1 MVSTQGLP
9 LQAVQPK
16 GVQLQG
22 IQKYFPANGVHA
34 LDNTDFDLHRAEIHA
49 LLGENGAGK
58 STLMHIMAGY
68 MTPTAGRILVDMKDR
83 HFTSPADALALGIGM
98 VRQHPH
104 LTPGFKVW
112 EACILGA
119 EPGFPWF
126 LHPRKA
132 RNQVRSLSERWGFE
146 LPLERDT
153 KDLTVS
159 QRQKTAVLALLL
171 RQTQYLIFDE
181 PTAVLTPGET
191 EGLFELFRLL
201 KKEGKGL
208 ALISHKLEETMAI
221 ADRVTVLR
229 KGKTQTSQAARS
241 LRNETLQAL
250 MFGID
255 HQKKSGPV
263 EDRACSADIS
273 HNRSL
278 PSPCSGISSKPLLV
292 VQGLSVEVP
301 GRPFIRQIDLELFPG
316 TILGIAGVRD
326 SGLETLELAMSGFL
340 APSRGTIR
348 LHDRELAGK
357 GIHTFREAGGAYL
370 SADRIGSALA
380 PQLPLQDSIIIH
392 AHRRSRRGLWG
403 KWGIMEQGFLD
414 AWAAR
419 IMDQAQVAG
428 SFKTR
433 ADAFSGGMLQR
444 ILLARELAEK
454 TSLLILAE
462 PGWGLDRKNRE
473 RLTEELRRYVKPG
486 RGVIL
491 FSTDVEELI
500 AVSDT
505 ILVLRNGEFSARI
518 TLDPGKR
525 GILPIEVYKRRI
537 GQAMVGSTQE
547 GSVHEAV

>member
-1 MVSTQGLP
+1 MVSTRGIS
-9 LQAVQPK
+9 LQEVQSK

-22 IQKYFPANGVHA
+22 IQKYFPINGVHA
-34 LDNTDFDLHRAEIHA
+34 LENTDFDLHRAEIHA

-68 MTPTAGRILVDMKDR
+68 MAPTAGRILVDMEDQR
-83 HFTSPADALALGIGM
+83 FTSPADALALGIGM
-98 VRQHPH
+98 VRQHPC
-104 LTPGFKVW
+104 LPPGFRVW

-119 EPGFPWF
+119 EPGFLCF

-132 RNQVRSLSERWGFE
+132 RNQVRNLSERWGFD

-153 KDLTVS
+153 RDLTVS

-171 RQTQYLIFDE
+171 RQAQYLIFDE
-181 PTAVLTPGET
+181 PTAVLTPKET
-191 EGLFELFRLL
+191 QGLFELFRLL
-201 KKEGKGL
+201 KREGKGL
-208 ALISHKLEETMAI
+208 VLISHKLEETMAM

-229 KGKTQTSQAARS
+229 KGKNRASRSARS
-241 LRNETLQAL
+241 LGNETLQSI

-255 HQKKSGPV
+255 HKKRTRPV
-263 EDRACSADIS
+263 KDRALGADS
-273 HNRSL
+273 SLNRSL
-278 PSPCSGISSKPLLV
+278 PTPLGGISSAPLLV

-301 GRPFIRQIDLELFPG
+301 GRPFIRQIGLELFPG

-326 SGLETLELAMSGFL
+326 SGLETLELAMSGLL

-348 LHDRELAGK
+348 LHGRELAGK
-357 GIHTFREAGGAYL
+357 GIRTFREAGGAYL
-370 SADRIGSALA
+370 SADRTGSALA
-380 PQLPLQDSIIIH
+380 PHLPLQDSIIIH
-392 AHRRSRRGLWG
+392 AHRRSRRGILG
-403 KWGIMEQGFLD
+403 TWGIMEQGFLD
-414 AWAAR
+414 AWAAC
-419 IMDQAQVAG
+419 IMSQAQVRG

-486 RGVIL
+486 RGVLL

-500 AVSDT
+500 ALSDT
-505 ILVLRNGEFSARI
+505 VLVLRNGTFSAQL
-518 TLDPGKR
+518 TLDPDKK
-525 GILPIEVYKRRI
+525 GILPMDVYKTRI

-547 GSVHEAV
+547 GSVEAV